1 MKDPSSVAV
10 RIGNGAGFLG
20 DNLDAPRLL
29 AEEGRLDYLT
39 LEYLAELTLSILAR
53 VREKDPAGGYA
64 GDFIGVLG
72 TLCPALVAQPGLK
85 LVTNAGGMNPP
96 SCASAAGAVL
106 VKAGLAD
113 APIGVVTGDDLVH
126 EISRLQAAG
135 CRLENL
141 ETGEPLDTA
150 KIPIVSANA
159 YLGARP
165 IADALAGG
173 ARVVITG
180 RVADASLTLGPA
192 MHEFSWAWNDW
203 NHLAAAS
210 VAGHVIECGAQ
221 ATGGLY
227 RHWES
232 LDLAHVGYPIAEVE
246 PDGGIT
252 ITKPPHS
259 GGRVSRDTVIEQLL
273 YEIGDPAHY
282 LTPDVDVDF
291 TTLDVTQTGE
301 DRVSITGATGRTAPE
316 LYKVSLAYR
325 AGFTASGQLLVCGR
339 DSVAKARAC
348 GQMILDRVRQA
359 GFELDDSL
367 VECLGAG
374 ESAPGF
380 RPTGDVRE
388 VMLRLSVRDRRREA
402 VERFTKEFAPLIT
415 SGPPGLAG
423 YATGR
428 GSVRPVFAYWPTLV
442 PKSLVPARVEVR
454 TAREWAEAAIKKV
467 SS

>member
-1 MKDPSSVAV
+1 MTC
-10 RIGNGAGFLG
+10 RIGNAAGFLG

-29 AEEGRLDYLT
+29 AEQGRLDYLT

-53 VREKDPAGGYA
+53 VREKDPSAGYA

-72 TLCPALVAQPGLK
+72 TLCPTLVAQPDLK
-85 LVTNAGGMNPP
+85 LVTNGGGMNPA

-113 APIGVVTGDDLVH
+113 APIGVVTGDDLAQQ
-126 EISRLQAAG
+126 IARLQAAG
-135 CRLENL
+135 CRLENM

-165 IADALAGG
+165 ITDALADG
-173 ARVVITG
+173 ARFVITG

-192 MHEFSWAWNDW
+192 VHEFGWAWNDW
-203 NHLAAAS
+203 QKLAAAS

-227 RHWES
+227 RHWQS
-232 LDLAHVGYPIAEVE
+232 LDLAHVGYPIAELA
-246 PDGGIT
+246 PDGGVT
-252 ITKPPHS
+252 ITKPPQT
-259 GGRVSRDTVIEQLL
+259 GGRVNRDTVIEQLV

-291 TTLDVTQTGE
+291 TTLEVSETGP
-301 DRVSITGATGRTAPE
+301 DRVTISGATGRAAPDH
-316 LYKVSLAYR
+316 YKVSLAYR

-339 DSVAKARAC
+339 DSVSKAQAC

-367 VECLGAG
+367 IECLGAG
-374 ESAPGF
+374 QSAPGF
-380 RPTGDVRE
+380 EPRGDVRE
-388 VMLRLSVRDRRREA
+388 VMLRVSVCDRRREA

-442 PKSLVPARVEVR
+442 PKSLVPAQVEIR
-454 TAREWAEAAIKKV
+454 TAREWADASPKKV
-467 SS
+467 AAS